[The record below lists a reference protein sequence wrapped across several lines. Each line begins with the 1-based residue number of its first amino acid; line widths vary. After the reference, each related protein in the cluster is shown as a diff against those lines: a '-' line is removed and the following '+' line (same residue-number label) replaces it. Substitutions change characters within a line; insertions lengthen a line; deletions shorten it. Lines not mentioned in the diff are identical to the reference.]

1 LQRIIDATNNNKILD
16 KKTTAM
22 VGVYSCTVILLVFIF
37 YLFPYINDSNVNN
50 TILTKGNNLEKTS
63 DQQNTTLNSMSL
75 SNLFEK
81 STAGVVRV
89 SVTRSDEQSSRS
101 LGSGVVYDTSGYI
114 VTNNHVVQAAKKIT
128 VTFNEGDSYNGK
140 IVGTDPYSDL
150 AVIKIDADSS
160 ALHPLPLGDSKK
172 LRIGDE
178 VAAIGNPFGLTGS
191 LTSGIVSQTGRLLS
205 APGNSSFSIPDIIQ
219 TDAAIN
225 PGNSGGPLLD
235 MDGHVVGINTAIQSD
250 TGQFSGIGFA
260 IPSSTV
266 SKIVPVL
273 IKDGQYH
280 HPWLG
285 VSGMDVTSDL
295 AQSLGLPETKG
306 FLVSDVVKNGPADK
320 AGMHGSTQTKEA
332 DGIKYKIGG
341 DIIISVDGSKV
352 SKIDEIISYTQNQKN
367 VGDKITLGINRDGR
381 IINAVLTLEERPQ
394 LNQ

>member
-1 LQRIIDATNNNKILD
+1 
-16 KKTTAM
+16 M
-22 VGVYSCTVILLVFIF
+22 ILLVFAF
-37 YLFPYINDSNVNN
+37 YLYPYKNDAITNN
-50 TILTKGNNLEKTS
+50 AIFTKENNLEKAG
-63 DQQNTTLNSMSL
+63 DQQNTTLNGMSL
-75 SNLFEK
+75 PNLFEK

-89 SVTRSDEQSSRS
+89 SVIRSDEQGGRA
-101 LGSGVVYDTSGYI
+101 LGSGVVYDTSGNI

-128 VTFNEGDSYNGK
+128 VTFNEGNSYNGR
-140 IVGTDPYSDL
+140 IVGIDPYSDL
-150 AVIKIDADSS
+150 AVIKIDADPSI
-160 ALHPLPLGDSKK
+160 LHPLPFGDSKK
-172 LRIGDE
+172 LRIGDG

-205 APGNSSFSIPDIIQ
+205 EPGNSSFSIPDIIQ

-250 TGQFSGIGFA
+250 TGQFSGIGFT

-273 IKDGQYH
+273 IRDGQYR

-285 VSGMDVTSDL
+285 ISGMDVTSDL
-295 AQSLGLPETKG
+295 AESLGLPESQG
-306 FLVSDVVKNGPADK
+306 FLVSDVVNNGPADK
-320 AGMHGSTQTKEA
+320 AGMHGSTQTKEV

-352 SKIDEIISYTQNQKN
+352 SKIDEILSYTQNQKN

-381 IINAVLTLEERPQ
+381 MINAVLTLEERPQ
-394 LNQ
+394 TNQ

>member
-1 LQRIIDATNNNKILD
+1 MD
-16 KKTTAM
+16 KGTTVM
-22 VGVYSCTVILLVFIF
+22 VGVYSCVVILLVFAF
-37 YLFPYINDSNVNN
+37 YLYPYRNDANTNN
-50 TILTKGNNLEKTS
+50 AIFTKENNLEKTS
-63 DQQNTTLNSMSL
+63 DLQNTNLNSMSL
-75 SNLFEK
+75 PDLFEK
-81 STAGVVRV
+81 SDVGVVRV
-89 SVTRSDEQSSRS
+89 SVLRSDEQSGNA
-101 LGSGVVYDTSGYI
+101 LGSGVVYDTGGNI

-128 VTFNEGDSYNGK
+128 ITFNTGNSYNGR
-140 IVGTDPYSDL
+140 IIGNDPYSDL
-150 AVIKIDADSS
+150 AVIKVDADPSI
-160 ALHPLPLGDSKK
+160 LHPLTFGDSKK

-205 APGNSSFSIPDIIQ
+205 TPGTSAFSIPDIIQ

-273 IKDGQYH
+273 IKDGQYR

-285 VSGMDVTSDL
+285 ISGTDITSDL
-295 AQSLGLPETKG
+295 AESLGLSDSKG
-306 FLVSDVVKNGPADK
+306 FLVSTVVKDSPADK
-320 AGMHGSTQTKEA
+320 AGIRGSNQTKEV

-341 DIIISVDGSKV
+341 DIIITVDGSKI

-367 VGDKITLGINRDGR
+367 VGDKITLGIKRDGR
-381 IINAVLTLEERPQ
+381 IINAILTLEERPQ
-394 LNQ
+394 QNQ